1 MSRHSAARAT
11 WQLRLLPC
19 ANRSSWAPSTSKRFI
34 PTVDRRIDVSQR
46 GNPQESHEIAL
57 CWPPH
62 GFASNVNS
70 DEMFAM
76 CHFRCNFPSSTS
88 GDETATA
95 GFRSKG
101 DHMEF
106 ANMAS

>member
-1 MSRHSAARAT
+1 MS
-11 WQLRLLPC
+11 L
-19 ANRSSWAPSTSKRFI
+19 
-34 PTVDRRIDVSQR
+34 VRIDEPPFS
-46 GNPQESHEIAL
+46 GEGDLATAPIAL
-57 CWPPH
+57 CQSLQLGPFDVKEVHPN
-62 GFASNVNS
+62 GRSQNRREPARESSRIASNVNS